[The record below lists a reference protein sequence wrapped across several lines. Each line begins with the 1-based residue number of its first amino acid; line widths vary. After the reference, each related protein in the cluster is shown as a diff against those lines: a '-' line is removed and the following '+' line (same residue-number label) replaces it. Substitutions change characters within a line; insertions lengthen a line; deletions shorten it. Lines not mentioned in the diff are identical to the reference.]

1 MFMQR
6 ALSGVVV
13 LSLLAVVSCQNSTQP
28 PAALPSTPQQAIMI
42 RGNDGT
48 TVAFFIPSSD
58 PDHPKALTGA
68 GTEVC
73 PECQAA
79 AAKYFKTGVLD
90 PKCSRTGATRTV
102 VTFTEPTTGHQ

>member
-6 ALSGVVV
+6 TLFAIAALSLVATAG
-13 LSLLAVVSCQNSTQP
+13 CQNSTP
-28 PAALPSTPQQAIMI
+28 PASAVPTTPQQAIMI

-48 TVAFFIPSSD
+48 TVAFFVPSSD
-58 PDHPKALTGA
+58 PDKPKALTGS

-73 PECQAA
+73 PECEAA

-90 PKCSRTGATRTV
+90 PKCSRTGATRSV

>member
-1 MFMQR
+1 MFMR
-6 ALSGVVV
+6 RTLLAAAA
-13 LSLLAVVSCQNSTQP
+13 LSLLGIVGCQSSTP
-28 PAALPSTPQQAIMI
+28 PASAVPTTPQQAIMI

-48 TVAFFIPSSD
+48 TVAFFVPSSD
-58 PDHPKALTGA
+58 PDKPKALTGP

-90 PKCSRTGATRTV
+90 PKCSRTGPARTV
-102 VTFTEPTTGHQ
+102 ITYTEPSTGHQ

>member
-1 MFMQR
+1 MQR
-6 ALSGVVV
+6 SLFTAVAAL
-13 LSLLAVVSCQNSTQP
+13 LLLAVAACQNSTP
-28 PAALPSTPQQAIMI
+28 PAASVPTTPQTAIMI

-48 TVAFFIPSSD
+48 TVAFFVPSND
-58 PDHPKALTGA
+58 PDHPRALIGS

-73 PECQAA
+73 PECEAA

-90 PKCSRTGATRTV
+90 PKCSRTGATRSV